1 MQRPSEPST
10 SPLPSERLRVGE
22 CVVDVPLREIRAP
35 GKRRP
40 LRITPKSMG
49 VLLVLVEQAGR
60 VLSRDA
66 LMAEVWPDT
75 LPTNDVVTQAIT
87 QLRKAFD
94 DERGNPSYIETIAK
108 NGYRLLAPIEW
119 VYASGAS
126 ASADVVASDE
136 RWSDPTRTTAKYPA
150 IAGADPSEPLAPV
163 PFPATST
170 PRGTW
175 ASIATVIFAV
185 ALLVAGLVTWT
196 LVRTPAQHPEAAP
209 VAVSGMQGLRS
220 ERPYRLIT
228 SAPGFE
234 LSPAL
239 SPDAGLVAYV
249 AIPDGQR
256 GTAIMVQ
263 TTEQTQ
269 PRQLTRP
276 PEGADDASP
285 AWSPDGRWIAFMRLS
300 ENSCSIRVVTPNAR
314 GEHEV
319 GTCERRSPPTFDWT
333 PDSNGLIFGSMSTQQ
348 GSVGLRVLDLDTGQW
363 RPIEYP
369 HDPDELDTDPRYSPD
384 GRWIVFVRNAPLGDF
399 WRIPAQGGNAERL
412 SRLRADLRGWDWS
425 PSGRGLLFSAMVD
438 GEYRLF
444 RLDTSTGEARPAG
457 VDDAQSPVAARSR
470 RAIAFVQRRSYFGLY
485 RVQLASNDGPGRVH
499 VVEPL
504 FASSSRDLL
513 PSIAP
518 DGRQLAFVSDRSGS
532 NGLWVGDVTQPD
544 TLRMM
549 SGVRPG
555 TRYAPSWSP
564 DSRRLLATGV
574 DPQGH
579 GVVQEV
585 MAASGQVATL
595 PVPVPDPLQ
604 AQYAS
609 NANRLFLLA
618 AGENGVP
625 QLRLFDRS
633 TTPWKSL
640 GRIDGV
646 SDFEVDS
653 ARNRIVYTRLT
664 EAGLWEVSQ
673 DMSAASIRQISA
685 TEPTADRYRMWT
697 VTPEGEIRYLERLQ
711 DCAASLRR
719 LVPPNTAPPRCLD
732 QLRRSAVNGFSLGGP
747 RGETAYLALV
757 DWDGADIG
765 YMELPKETAE
775 VVPGWIK

>member
-1 MQRPSEPST
+1 
-10 SPLPSERLRVGE
+10 
-22 CVVDVPLREIRAP
+22 
-35 GKRRP
+35 
-40 LRITPKSMG
+40 MG

-60 VLSRDA
+60 VVSRET

-94 DERGNPSYIETIAK
+94 DERGNPRYIETIAK

-119 VYASGAS
+119 VHTGGPS
-126 ASADVVASDE
+126 ASAEVVATDE
-136 RWSDPTRTTAKYPA
+136 RWADPTRTTAKYPA

-163 PFPATST
+163 PYPATST

-175 ASIATVIFAV
+175 TSIATVVVAV
-185 ALLVAGLVTWT
+185 ALLVAGLVTWA
-196 LVRTPAQHPEAAP
+196 LVRAPVQTPEAAQ
-209 VAVSGMQGLRS
+209 VAVSGMQSLRS

-249 AIPDGQR
+249 AIPEGQR

-276 PEGADDASP
+276 PEGADDTSP
-285 AWSPDGRWIAFMRLS
+285 AWSPDGRWIAFMRLA
-300 ENSCSIRVVTPNAR
+300 EGSCSIRLVTPNAR
-314 GEHEV
+314 AEHEV
-319 GTCERRSPPTFDWT
+319 GACDRRSPPTFDWT
-333 PDSNGLIFGSMSTQQ
+333 PDSNGLIFGSMSTEQ
-348 GSVGLRVLDLDTGQW
+348 GSAGLRVLDLDTGQW
-363 RPIEYP
+363 RKVDYP
-369 HDPDELDTDPRYSPD
+369 HDPDELDADPRYSPD

-444 RLDTSTGEARPAG
+444 RLDTSTGEARPVG
-457 VDDAQSPVAARSR
+457 VDDAQAPVAARSR
-470 RAIAFVQRRSYFGLY
+470 RAIAFVQRRPYFGLY
-485 RVQLASNDGPGRVH
+485 RVQLASGDGPGRVH

-513 PSIAP
+513 PAIAP

-532 NGLWVGDVTQPD
+532 NGLWVGDVSQPD

-549 SGVRPG
+549 GGVRPG
-555 TRYAPSWSP
+555 TRYAPAWSP
-564 DSRRLLATGV
+564 DSRRLLATGT
-574 DPQGH
+574 DSQGH

-585 MAASGQVATL
+585 MAASGQVSTL
-595 PVPVPDPLQ
+595 PLPDADPLQ
-604 AQYAS
+604 AQYA
-609 NANRLFLLA
+609 ADPNRLLVLA
-618 AGENGVP
+618 ASPDGAP
-625 QLRLFDRS
+625 QLRLYDRS
-633 TTPWKSL
+633 AKPWRSL

-653 ARNRIVYTRLT
+653 VRNRILFTRLT
-664 EAGLWEVSQ
+664 EAGLWEVALDLSPK
-673 DMSAASIRQISA
+673 SIRQVST

-697 VTPEGEIRYLERLQ
+697 VTPAGEIKYLERLQ

-719 LVPPNTAPPRCLD
+719 IVPADPAPPRCLD
-732 QLRRSAVNGFSLGGP
+732 QLRRSAVNGFSLGGS
-747 RGETAYLALV
+747 RGEVAYLALV